1 MEIYNTEEQQ
11 VEAIKRFFREHG
23 LSMVAGIVIGL
34 GGLYGFRFYQ
44 AKQLEAQQAQSAAYA
59 VLVDKAAAEG
69 ADKKPG
75 WLMHKNSLPITK
87 ILTTAT

>member
-34 GGLYGFRFYQ
+34 GGLYGFR
-44 AKQLEAQQAQSAAYA
+44 
-59 VLVDKAAAEG
+59 
-69 ADKKPG
+69 
-75 WLMHKNSLPITK
+75 
-87 ILTTAT
+87 